1 MKLVK
6 SLILGSA
13 AGFAAVAGAQAADL
27 PVKKAAPV
35 EYVKVCSTYGAG
47 FFYIPGTDTCLRV
60 SGRVR
65 ADYRYNTPGTRA
77 SDAVGFFTRGR
88 IQLDARTN
96 TAYGLLRSVV
106 RYELNR
112 GLGFPGSGTNGTITN
127 TSNLAQAFVQFG
139 GLTAG
144 RVTTF
149 FDNGD
154 LPTGHMGTL
163 RFSDSPDVDLIAYT
177 FTFGNGFSATLS
189 LEDGIERRAG
199 LLRAGL
205 TGPDVYG
212 GQRAPDVVGNIKYA
226 GTWGSA
232 QLSAAGHQIR
242 VANPYA
248 IGTFSDTVDT
258 EYGYAVQANVGVNLP
273 MLAPGD
279 ALWLNAVYA
288 NGALAYIT
296 GGSSSSLGL
305 STGTV
310 SGALVDGYVNANGNL
325 STGRGWSIAGGLRHY
340 WTQSIRQNVFGSYA
354 RVTYSGATPLA
365 DFNELRVG
373 TNVFWQPVSGLD
385 IGVEAMY
392 VKLDPR
398 TFVGTGLPINSADH
412 AWEGRVRVQR
422 DF

>member
-1 MKLVK
+1 
-6 SLILGSA
+6 
-13 AGFAAVAGAQAADL
+13 
-27 PVKKAAPV
+27 
-35 EYVKVCSTYGAG
+35 
-47 FFYIPGTDTCLRV
+47 
-60 SGRVR
+60 
-65 ADYRYNTPGTRA
+65 
-77 SDAVGFFTRGR
+77 
-88 IQLDARTN
+88 
-96 TAYGLLRSVV
+96 VV

-112 GLGFPGSGTNGTITN
+112 GLGFPGAGTNGSVTN
-127 TSNLAQAFVQFG
+127 TSNLAQAFIQFG

-144 RVTTF
+144 RVTTM

-189 LEDGIERRAG
+189 LEDGLERRAG
-199 LLRAGL
+199 LARAFG
-205 TGPDVYG
+205 TSVGTDVYG

-232 QLSAAGHQIR
+232 QLSAAGHQLR

-248 IGTFSDTVDT
+248 IGGFSDTVDT
-258 EYGYAVQANVGVNLP
+258 EYGYAIQANVGVNLP

-288 NGALAYIT
+288 NGALGYIT
-296 GGSSSSLGL
+296 GGSGSSIGL
-305 STGTV
+305 SNSSVTG
-310 SGALVDGYVNANGNL
+310 GLVDGYVNANGNL
-325 STGRGWSIAGGLRHY
+325 STGRGWSVAGGIRHY

-354 RVTYSGATPLA
+354 RITYSGATPFA

-373 TNVFWQPVSGLD
+373 SNVFWTPVTGLD
-385 IGVEAMY
+385 IGVEAIY

-398 TFVGTGLPINSADH
+398 ASIGPFGLVSNTSDH